1 MDVPPAKAARREAGA
16 AAPERARAERHAR
29 QVVPLTRPL
38 VCRAVDTYGRAWTTQ
53 DSELIA
59 SLFTEDAIYVERVFD
74 ASATM
79 RGRAAIRTYWERQ
92 ICGKQSG
99 IMFRHAKDEMVL
111 DAEQRVAVVTW
122 LAEFD
127 NFRHLRGN
135 EKGGKK
141 VRFVQVAKLHFS
153 DDATQITYLE
163 EYAQGASGS
172 KFNWPCAGIDESST
186 PDLVLRRMMR
196 GEPGAFATMGKAA
209 VCTGCRKRSHPA
221 PSCSSICAGAMGVV
235 LTPRLAKP

>member
-1 MDVPPAKAARREAGA
+1 MPWTRTAAR
-16 AAPERARAERHAR
+16 
-29 QVVPLTRPL
+29 
-38 VCRAVDTYGRAWTTQ
+38 TTQ

-59 SLFTEDAIYVERVFD
+59 SLFTEDAIYVERVL
-74 ASATM
+74 ALPAM

-141 VRFVQVAKLHFS
+141 CDLQVAKLHFS

-209 VCTGCRKRSHPA
+209 GVLDAGSVPIQRPA
-221 PSCSSICAGAMGVV
+221 VQAFAQEQWVWC
-235 LTPRLAKP
+235 